1 MLRFCLIYDEAVLGH
16 PSLFRQGDNA
26 ISKYFAITHLNPP
39 QLMPIPSLA
48 PLCGR
53 VIRMPNNL
61 FNGNLSFGKLDV
73 ILSTILALAS
83 LVLIRI
89 KTNCGFE
96 FSA

>member
-1 MLRFCLIYDEAVLGH
+1 
-16 PSLFRQGDNA
+16 
-26 ISKYFAITHLNPP
+26 
-39 QLMPIPSLA
+39 
-48 PLCGR
+48 
-53 VIRMPNNL
+53 MPNNL